1 VPNGGHH
8 RESQHDQRHVP
19 VPPVPGAAFIVIK
32 AKFSFGGLEAVLDGP
47 AMAFDGGQRFD
58 AGPGRATM
66 C

>member
-1 VPNGGHH
+1 MV
-8 RESQHDQRHVP
+8 
-19 VPPVPGAAFIVIK
+19 VIIAKASMTKDTCRCHPCQERLK
-32 AKFSFGGLEAVLDGP
+32 AKLGFGGLEAVLDGP